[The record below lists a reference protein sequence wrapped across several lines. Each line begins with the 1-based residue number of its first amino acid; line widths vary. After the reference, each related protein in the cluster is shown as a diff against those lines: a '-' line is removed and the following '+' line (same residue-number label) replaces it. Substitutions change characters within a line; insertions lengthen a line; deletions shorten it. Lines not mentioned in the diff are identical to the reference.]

1 MKKILIIFIT
11 CFLSLNLAGCSSN
24 GSSSKK
30 ESLEMSE
37 EQIEKIEK
45 TLKDNNVIEG
55 SDAGDGVY
63 YSEKPFQYTLSPTF
77 ENVIYYE
84 LIYNMEKD
92 IFYLRDYTN
101 YEGSGLCYNIDTKK
115 VLDIRT
121 LTYDEESYQSDDNDE
136 ECEEHLDYLI
146 KISGV
151 SLDDL
156 KAFMKSK
163 LAIKRLKFKKTT
175 DEEIIARE
183 TINKKMIPNNIKAS
197 AISVDSENY
206 KKAQLEKENDDY
218 ETITVI
224 IYNTKKNLFYL
235 TDYNYCTENSVYYNI
250 DTQKFIDRD
259 TLEPSNYNDQ
269 MAITNC
275 KRLLKNITDS
285 LEISTDELKNYLK
298 DLLKTSNKSKNK

>member
-1 MKKILIIFIT
+1 MKKILITFIT

-115 VLDIRT
+115 VIDIRT
-121 LTYDEESYQSDDNDE
+121 LTYDEEDYQDDFNIE
-136 ECEEHLDYLI
+136 TCEDFLDYTVEL
-146 KISGV
+146 SGV

-163 LAIKRLKFKKTT
+163 SAIKRLKFKKTT

-218 ETITVI
+218 ETITTI
-224 IYNTKKNLFYL
+224 TYDTEKNLFYL
-235 TDYNYCTENSVYYNI
+235 TDHDYCKENSVYYNI
-250 DTQKFIDRD
+250 DTQKFINSD
-259 TLEPSNYNDQ
+259 TLDPSNYNDQ

>member
-45 TLKDNNVIEG
+45 TLKYNNVIEG

-250 DTQKFIDRD
+250 DTQKFSNSD

>member
-1 MKKILIIFIT
+1 MKKILITFIT

-63 YSEKPFQYTLSPTF
+63 YSEKPFQYTISPVNDNLT
-77 ENVIYYE
+77 YYS
-84 LIYNMEKD
+84 LVYNLEKD
-92 IFYLRDYTN
+92 IFYLRDYTYYEN
-101 YEGSGLCYNIDTKK
+101 YGLCYNIDTKK
-115 VLDIRT
+115 VIDIRT
-121 LTYDEESYQSDDNDE
+121 LTYDEEDYQDDFNIE
-136 ECEEHLDYLI
+136 TCEDFLDYTVEL
-146 KISGV
+146 SGV

-218 ETITVI
+218 ETITTI
-224 IYNTKKNLFYL
+224 TYDTEKNLFYL
-235 TDYNYCTENSVYYNI
+235 TDHDYCKENSVYYNI
-250 DTQKFIDRD
+250 DTQKFINSD

>member
-11 CFLSLNLAGCSSN
+11 CFLSLNLAGCSTN
-24 GSSSKK
+24 GSSQKK

-45 TLKDNNVIEG
+45 TLKDNNVLEG

-101 YEGSGLCYNIDTKK
+101 YEGLGLCYNIDTKK

-146 KISGV
+146 EISGV

-156 KAFMKSK
+156 KAYMKSK
-163 LAIKRLKFKKTT
+163 LAIKRFEFKKTT
-175 DEEIIARE
+175 DKKIIARE

-218 ETITVI
+218 ETITTI
-224 IYNTKKNLFYL
+224 TYDTEKNLFYL
-235 TDYNYCTENSVYYNI
+235 TDHDYCKENSVYYNI
-250 DTQKFIDRD
+250 DTQKFINSD

>member
-1 MKKILIIFIT
+1 MKKILITFIT

-37 EQIEKIEK
+37 GQIEKIEK

-115 VLDIRT
+115 VIDIRT
-121 LTYDEESYQSDDNDE
+121 LTYDEEDYQDDFNIE
-136 ECEEHLDYLI
+136 TCEDFLDYTVEL
-146 KISGV
+146 SGV

-218 ETITVI
+218 ETITTI
-224 IYNTKKNLFYL
+224 TYDTEKNLFYL
-235 TDYNYCTENSVYYNI
+235 TDHDYCKENSVYYNI
-250 DTQKFIDRD
+250 DTQKFINSD
-259 TLEPSNYNDQ
+259 TLDPSNYNDQ

-298 DLLKTSNKSKNK
+298 DLLKTSNKSKNI

>member
-45 TLKDNNVIEG
+45 NLKDNDVEDYYN
-55 SDAGDGVY
+55 AGEGVY
-63 YSEKPFQYTLSPTF
+63 YSEKPFQYVLSPTSD
-77 ENVIYYE
+77 NLTYYS
-84 LIYNMEKD
+84 LVYNLEKD
-92 IFYLRDYTN
+92 IFYLRDYTYYEN
-101 YEGSGLCYNIDTKK
+101 YGLCYNIDTKK
-115 VLDIRT
+115 VIDIRT
-121 LTYDEESYQSDDNDE
+121 LTYDEEDYQDDFNIE
-136 ECEEHLDYLI
+136 TCEDFLDYTVEL
-146 KISGV
+146 SGV

-218 ETITVI
+218 ETITTI
-224 IYNTKKNLFYL
+224 TYDTEKNLFYL
-235 TDYNYCTENSVYYNI
+235 TDHDYCKENSVYYNI
-250 DTQKFIDRD
+250 DTQKFINSD
-259 TLEPSNYNDQ
+259 TLDPSNYNDQ
-269 MAITNC
+269 MAITNY

>member
-1 MKKILIIFIT
+1 MKKILITFIT

-37 EQIEKIEK
+37 GQIEKIEK

-115 VLDIRT
+115 VIDIRT
-121 LTYDEESYQSDDNDE
+121 LTYDEEDYQDDFNIE
-136 ECEEHLDYLI
+136 TCEDFLDYTVEL
-146 KISGV
+146 SGV

-218 ETITVI
+218 ETITTI
-224 IYNTKKNLFYL
+224 TYDTEKNLFYL
-235 TDYNYCTENSVYYNI
+235 TDHDYCKENSVYYNI
-250 DTQKFIDRD
+250 DTQKFINSD
-259 TLEPSNYNDQ
+259 TLDPSNYNDQ

>member
-1 MKKILIIFIT
+1 MKKILITFIT

-37 EQIEKIEK
+37 GQIEKIEK

-101 YEGSGLCYNIDTKK
+101 YEGLGLCYNIDTKK

-121 LTYDEESYQSDDNDE
+121 LTYDEEDYQDDFNIE
-136 ECEEHLDYLI
+136 TCEDFLDYTVEL
-146 KISGV
+146 SGV

-218 ETITVI
+218 ETITTI
-224 IYNTKKNLFYL
+224 TYDTEKNLFYL
-235 TDYNYCTENSVYYNI
+235 TDHDYCKENSVYYNI
-250 DTQKFIDRD
+250 DTQKFINSD
-259 TLEPSNYNDQ
+259 TLDPSNYNDQ

-275 KRLLKNITDS
+275 KRLLKNITDT
-285 LEISTDELKNYLK
+285 LEISTDELKNYFEVTLETINS
-298 DLLKTSNKSKNK
+298 DR

>member
-1 MKKILIIFIT
+1 MKKILITFIT

-37 EQIEKIEK
+37 GQIEKIEK
-45 TLKDNNVIEG
+45 NLKDNNVIE
-55 SDAGDGVY
+55 SYNAGDGVFCI
-63 YSEKPFQYTLSPTF
+63 EKPYQYILSPTSD
-77 ENVIYYE
+77 NLTYYS
-84 LIYNMEKD
+84 LVYNLEKD
-92 IFYLRDYTN
+92 IFYLRDYTYYEN
-101 YEGSGLCYNIDTKK
+101 YGLCYNIDTKK
-115 VLDIRT
+115 VIDIRT
-121 LTYDEESYQSDDNDE
+121 LTYDEEDYQDDFNIE
-136 ECEEHLDYLI
+136 TCEDFLDYTVEL
-146 KISGV
+146 SGV

-218 ETITVI
+218 ETITTI
-224 IYNTKKNLFYL
+224 TYDTEKNLFYL
-235 TDYNYCTENSVYYNI
+235 TDHDYCKENSVYYNI
-250 DTQKFIDRD
+250 DTQKFINSD
-259 TLEPSNYNDQ
+259 TLDPSNYNDQ

>member
-24 GSSSKK
+24 KSSSKK
-30 ESLEMSE
+30 ESHEMSE

-45 TLKDNNVIEG
+45 NLKDNDVEDYYN
-55 SDAGDGVY
+55 AGEGVY
-63 YSEKPFQYTLSPTF
+63 YSEKPFQYVLSPTSD
-77 ENVIYYE
+77 NLTYYS
-84 LIYNMEKD
+84 LVYNLEKD
-92 IFYLRDYTN
+92 IFYLRDYTYYEN
-101 YEGSGLCYNIDTKK
+101 YGLCYNIDTKK
-115 VLDIRT
+115 VIDIRT
-121 LTYDEESYQSDDNDE
+121 LTYDEEDYQDDFNIE
-136 ECEEHLDYLI
+136 TCEDFLDYTVEL
-146 KISGV
+146 SGV

-197 AISVDSENY
+197 AIPVDSENY

-218 ETITVI
+218 ETITTI
-224 IYNTKKNLFYL
+224 TYDTEKNLFYL
-235 TDYNYCTENSVYYNI
+235 TDHDYCKENSVYYNI
-250 DTQKFIDRD
+250 DTQKFINSD
-259 TLEPSNYNDQ
+259 TLDPSNYNDQ

>member
-11 CFLSLNLAGCSSN
+11 CFLSLNLAGCSTN
-24 GSSSKK
+24 GSSQKK

-45 TLKDNNVIEG
+45 NLKDNDVEDYYN
-55 SDAGDGVY
+55 AGEGVY
-63 YSEKPFQYTLSPTF
+63 YSEKPFQYVLSPVF
-77 ENVIYYE
+77 ENVTYYK
-84 LIYNMEKD
+84 LTYNMEKD
-92 IFYLRDYTN
+92 IFYLREPY
-101 YEGSGLCYNIDTKK
+101 YEGQGLCYNIDTKK
-115 VLDIRT
+115 VIDIRT
-121 LTYDEESYQSDDNDE
+121 LTYDEEDYQDDFNIE
-136 ECEEHLDYLI
+136 TCEDFLDYTVEL
-146 KISGV
+146 SGV

-218 ETITVI
+218 ETITTI
-224 IYNTKKNLFYL
+224 TYDTEKNLFYL
-235 TDYNYCTENSVYYNI
+235 TDHDYCKENSVYYNI
-250 DTQKFIDRD
+250 DTQKFSNSD